1 MIDKEKLIDLFT
13 QYEYETLYVK
23 DGEYAVFSSG
33 TSMYP
38 AVEIVKLSE
47 LRPDM
52 RYVFVKRI
60 PSKI

>member
-47 LRPDM
+47 GCDSSIANQK
-52 RYVFVKRI
+52 KRLF
-60 PSKI
+60 

>member
-47 LRPDM
+47 GCDFSIANQKKTILMYD
-52 RYVFVKRI
+52 
-60 PSKI
+60 

>member
-33 TSMYP
+33 TRLMFSSEKSM
-38 AVEIVKLSE
+38 K
-47 LRPDM
+47 
-52 RYVFVKRI
+52 
-60 PSKI
+60 

>member
-38 AVEIVKLSE
+38 AVEIVKLQNQIEKINSAKSK
-47 LRPDM
+47 
-52 RYVFVKRI
+52 KRLF
-60 PSKI
+60 